1 VSLYQVVSG
10 SSCGSSTPGVPG
22 RRLPTTCKLSLI
34 RDLLDQLKCAQREL
48 KEVTVTIAVSRLRAL
63 RSAAIERYLLDEM
76 NKLHMSLKCEY
87 FSKPLGPRVCSDDCV
102 DSLPLLCRCMS

>member
-1 VSLYQVVSG
+1 VVSG

-48 KEVTVTIAVSRLRAL
+48 KEVMVTIAVSRLRAL

-102 DSLPLLCRCMS
+102 DSLP